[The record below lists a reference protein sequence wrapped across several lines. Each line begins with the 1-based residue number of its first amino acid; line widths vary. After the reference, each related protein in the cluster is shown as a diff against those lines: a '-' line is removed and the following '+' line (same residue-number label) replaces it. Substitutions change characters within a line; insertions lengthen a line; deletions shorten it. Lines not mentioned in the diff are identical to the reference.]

1 MIFRNVLGLFM
12 PLAVVALV
20 VIGIRQFTHGSTSVE
35 SRTHVMRRVFQYSM
49 LFVAVII
56 SAIGTSG
63 LLTRVFSS
71 GQSLTSDSAALAR
84 DASFTIVGIPVLI
97 GLTLWTQ
104 SIIRKNPREVDSF
117 AWGSFVTLVDVVSLL
132 TGLVAV
138 TELAKWATN
147 LPDTTWPSSTA
158 RVIVWGTTWV
168 SIRLVKRAAST
179 SAQRQVGNL
188 IGSTVGLGLIV
199 AGAVSVISS
208 LLQIAFNLQ
217 NDAFNYQTNDATVA
231 GAITLTL
238 GAGVWGGYWFA
249 RARLSERN
257 SLWHAYVLLIG
268 VGGAF
273 VTAISAASMA
283 IYQLLVWYFGT
294 PNIDVAR
301 VHFND
306 TPANAAYALMGLSS
320 WWYHRWVLHEAGRRQ
335 RTEVR
340 RIYEYMISGVALGSI
355 AVGIG
360 ILVAAGIQSLTDSD
374 LITTS
379 DTTNTLL
386 AALTLLGVGTPI
398 WLLYWSRIQVL
409 AHAEPETEAPTPT
422 RRAYLFGLF
431 GIGGVASLIA
441 LITGVFLLLQDVFQ
455 GDFASSTFR
464 DMRFAIGVLVTAGV
478 LATYHYAV
486 YRGERQF
493 AQVAWRHTRNILLVG
508 PKDEE
513 LAHEIQQRTGDR
525 VQIWV
530 QTNIDSKQWSK
541 PEVLALVDSL
551 PDQDALI
558 LLNSH
563 GLEMIPVVR
572 Q

>member
-1 MIFRNVLGLFM
+1 M

-20 VIGIRQFTHGSTSVE
+20 IIGVRQFGRGTTSVE
-35 SRTHVMRRVFQYSM
+35 NRAHVMRRIFQYSM
-49 LFVAVII
+49 LLASVII

-63 LLTRVFSS
+63 LLTRAFSS
-71 GQSLTSDSAALAR
+71 SDALTSDSAALAR
-84 DASFTIVGIPVLI
+84 DASFTIVGVPVLI

-104 SIIRKNPREVDSF
+104 SIIRKNPREVESF
-117 AWGSFVTLVDVVSLL
+117 AWGGFVTLVDVISLI
-132 TGLVAV
+132 TGLVAA

-158 RVIVWGTTWV
+158 RVVVWGTTWV
-168 SIRLVKRAAST
+168 AIRMVKRSASN

-188 IGSTVGLGLIV
+188 IGSIVGLGLVV
-199 AGAVSVISS
+199 AGGVGVISS
-208 LLQIAFNLQ
+208 LLQIAFDLQ
-217 NDAFNYQTNDATVA
+217 NDAFVYQTNDATVS
-231 GAITLTL
+231 GTITLVL

-257 SLWHAYVLLIG
+257 SLWHSYVLLIG

-273 VTAISAASMA
+273 VTAISATSVA

-294 PNIDVAR
+294 PDIDIAR

-306 TPANAAYALMGLSS
+306 TPANASYALMGLAS

-340 RIYEYMISGVALGSI
+340 RVYEYMLSGVSLGSI

-360 ILVAAGIQSLTDSD
+360 ILVAAGIESLTNSD
-374 LITTS
+374 VLTTV
-379 DTTNTLL
+379 DTANTLME
-386 AALTLLGVGTPI
+386 ALTLLGVGTPI
-398 WLLYWSRIQVL
+398 WLLYWLRIQTL

-431 GIGGVASLIA
+431 GIGGVASLVA

-464 DMRFAIGVLVTAGV
+464 DMRFAIGVLVTAGIV
-478 LATYHYAV
+478 ASYHYSV
-486 YRGERQF
+486 YRGERQY
-493 AQVAWRHTRNILLVG
+493 AQIAWRHTRNIMLVG

-513 LAHEIQQRTGDR
+513 LAHEIAQRTGDR

-530 QTNIDSKQWSK
+530 QSNIDSKQWSK
-541 PEVLALVDSL
+541 PDVLALVDNL

-558 LLNSH
+558 LLNAH
-563 GLEMIPVVR
+563 GLEVIPVVR